1 MVCRIC
7 GDTVDLVLDIG
18 KMPLANILK
27 TSRDEREHLF
37 PLVLEKC
44 RACFNL
50 QLRDCADEADLYGY
64 YLYLTP
70 DAQSLRFH
78 YDQLAGHMFDEGYAH
93 ENSFVLEIGSNVGL
107 FLRHLEPRVGR
118 VLGVDPAQNVCAI
131 AREQGIE
138 TACAYFNRQTAQD
151 LAARHGRPGVIIA
164 RHCCAHNEDPHAII
178 AGVAEY
184 LPDDGIFIMENAYA
198 LNTLLG
204 NEFDQIYHEHMF
216 YYSIRSVETLFAMHG
231 LRLVD
236 IVMAP
241 IHGGTVIFFA
251 RRADA
256 KPSDLRPRDRV
267 QRYRSEEAQALN
279 GALVSTF
286 VENSHQIKNDL
297 KALVT
302 DLVGQDKQIWA
313 YGATAKGSTLLNF
326 VGITD
331 RQVPFCV
338 DSTPVKQGRFIPM
351 ANIEIIAEDEA
362 WCGGP
367 DYFLLTAW
375 NYKDE
380 IIEKVRSKGNTR
392 SQFIIPVPAV
402 DIV

>member
-7 GDTVDLVLDIG
+7 GDTVDPVLDLG
-18 KMPLANILK
+18 AMPPANILK
-27 TSRDEREHLF
+27 TSRDERERCF

-44 RACFNL
+44 RGCFNL
-50 QLRDCADEADLYGY
+50 QLRDCLDEADLYRH

-70 DAQSLRFH
+70 NSPSLRSH
-78 YDQLAGHMFDEGYAH
+78 YARLADHMFGEGYAH
-93 ENSFVLEIGSNVGL
+93 EGSFVLEFGSNVGL

-131 AREQGIE
+131 ARERGIE
-138 TACAYFNRQTAQD
+138 TECAFFNRQTAQD
-151 LAARHGRPGVIIA
+151 LAARHGRPGVVIA
-164 RHCCAHNEDPHAII
+164 RHCCAHNKDPHGII
-178 AGVAEY
+178 AGVADI
-184 LPDDGIFIMENAYA
+184 LPDDGIFIMENAYV
-198 LNTLLG
+198 LKTLLS
-204 NEFDQIYHEHMF
+204 NQFDQIYHEHMF

-236 IVMAP
+236 ILMAP
-241 IHGGTVIFFA
+241 IHGGSVVFFA

-256 KPSDLRPRDRV
+256 KASALRPRNRV
-267 QRYRSEEAQALN
+267 QRYRGEEAQALN
-279 GALVSTF
+279 DALVSVF
-286 VENSHQIKNDL
+286 VENTHKIKADL
-297 KALVT
+297 KALIA
-302 DLVGQDKQIWA
+302 DLVGRDNQIWA

-338 DSTPVKQGRFIPM
+338 DSTPLKQGRYIPM
-351 ANIEIIAEDEA
+351 ANIEICAEDEA
-362 WCGGP
+362 WRGGP

-380 IIEKVRSKGNTR
+380 IMEKVRSKGNTR
-392 SQFIIPVPAV
+392 SRFIVPIPAV